1 MVDLVAHQSLI
12 EWFAMPDT
20 PAVGSPVGKLMRTI
34 VEKNPGISFE
44 DARAEANALLEQAAG
59 RKVYR
64 TPPVLSPAEKE
75 IARERL
81 KAVFKTVERA
91 A

>member
-1 MVDLVAHQSLI
+1 MVDLIERQSLA

-20 PAVGSPVGKLMRTI
+20 PAAGSPVGRLIQTI

-44 DARAEANALLEQAAG
+44 DARTEVKALLWQAAG
-59 RKVYR
+59 RKSYR
-64 TPPVLSPAEKE
+64 VPPVLSPAEKE
-75 IARERL
+75 IVRERL
-81 KAVFKTVERA
+81 KAAFKPVQRA

>member
-1 MVDLVAHQSLI
+1 MVDLVERQNLS

-34 VEKNPGISFE
+34 LEKNPGISFE
-44 DARAEANALLEQAAG
+44 DARTEAKALLWQAAG

-64 TPPVLSPAEKE
+64 VPPVLSPAEKE

-81 KAVFKTVERA
+81 KAAFKPVQKA